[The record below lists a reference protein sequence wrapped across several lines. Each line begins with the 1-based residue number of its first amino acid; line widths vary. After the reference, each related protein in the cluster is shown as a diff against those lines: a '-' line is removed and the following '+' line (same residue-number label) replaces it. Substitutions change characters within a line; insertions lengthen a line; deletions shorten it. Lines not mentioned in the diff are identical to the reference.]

1 MENKLVPGKVV
12 AVCISSRKGVK
23 KQKVTKGSLI
33 KNTGL
38 EGDAHASHNTH
49 RQVSLLAVES
59 IKKMENKGLKTTPG
73 LFAENIDTEGIDLLS
88 LKPGSRISVGNSAV
102 LEITQVGKE
111 CHTKCEIYTQVG
123 DCIMPREGVFARVI
137 QGGTVKKGDTI
148 KLH

>member
-1 MENKLVPGKVV
+1 MKNKLVPGKVV
-12 AVCISSRKGVK
+12 AVCISSRRGVK

-33 KNTGL
+33 ENTGL
-38 EGDAHASHNTH
+38 EGDAHASHNTL

-59 IKKMENKGLKTTPG
+59 IKKMENKGLNTTPG